1 MIHDRV
7 PASRVIRTVVPAEA
21 EDVVALHARA
31 RATYYPDGIPQ
42 DGTDW
47 LAAWQ
52 SAIARPD
59 GHVLCVVE
67 QSRIVGLA
75 SFRTPEGAPADTVK
89 LFQFHVDPDRW
100 GHGVGTALHAACV
113 EEWRADGKRTA
124 VLDVHVD
131 NRRARTFYAGRGWRP
146 DPRNPPADG
155 DHHVNLCFS
164 VTGNQPGDRGANPA
178 TGE

>member
-1 MIHDRV
+1 MISDRV
-7 PASRVIRTVVPAEA
+7 TTSRVIRTVLSAEV
-21 EDVVALHARA
+21 EDVVALHTRA
-31 RATYYPDGIPQ
+31 RATYYPDGLPQ

-67 QSRIVGLA
+67 EGRIIGLA

-89 LFQFHVDPDRW
+89 LFQFHVDPDHWR
-100 GHGVGTALHAACV
+100 GGVGTALHTACV
-113 EEWRADGKRTA
+113 EEWLADGKRTA

-131 NRRARTFYAGRGWRP
+131 NRRAQAFYARQGWIP
-146 DPRNPPADG
+146 DPENPPAEG
-155 DHHVNLCFS
+155 DHHLNLCFS
-164 VTGNQPGDRGANPA
+164 VTR
-178 TGE
+178 E

>member
-1 MIHDRV
+1 MISDRMT
-7 PASRVIRTVVPAEA
+7 ARRVIRTVVPAEV

-47 LAAWQ
+47 LAVWQ

-67 QSRIVGLA
+67 EGRIIGLA
-75 SFRTPEGAPADTVK
+75 SFRTSEGAPADTVK
-89 LFQFHVDPDRW
+89 LFQFHVDP
-100 GHGVGTALHAACV
+100 GHWRSGVGAALHAACV

-124 VLDVHVD
+124 RLDVHVD
-131 NRRARTFYAGRGWRP
+131 NRRAQGFYARQGWVP
-146 DPRNPPADG
+146 DPENPPAEG
-155 DHHVNLCFS
+155 DHHLFLCFS
-164 VTGNQPGDRGANPA
+164 VTG
-178 TGE
+178 E